1 MPFHSS
7 PSEVSDSSLPYQME
21 NNNHMNGSVP
31 STKRAVEEESPTK
44 GSSPTSVSQFIGE
57 NSNIISSS
65 ENMLL
70 KNQYATEIVK
80 SLFGSLVGTIYYH
93 CPCHHPSRHMSGK
106 LYVGTNA
113 LAFYSNLFGI
123 ERKLLLD
130 YAHVSTV
137 NEYRTTSIS
146 ISYKDQE
153 YKFRALPRRSDVL
166 AVLKRLILDAT
177 GRDCVALVVSST
189 QPMPADFK
197 LSKIEGSRNKFRTK
211 NFKLHGEQFPSRRRS
226 RINSADVYPNTKQSL
241 LDHRQRSHST
251 GTLAELVGSNSST
264 QEHSISISRVDST
277 DSNLGDNL
285 TGEVLGFLGYTPLLD
300 NLDDDT
306 NYIGDTLPSTEN
318 HQASLD
324 SFYCMKNETKE
335 TFKNILFYD
344 HCISNQCKVDTFY
357 ERFFSDTAAHPI
369 EHYQRHVIGDSEV
382 RSTPWTM
389 IVSDCDTCYTTM
401 ERLITFRHKVSAPVG
416 PPTARATKHQKCY
429 MFGTHGFII
438 ETQTTLKDVPNSDCF
453 RVEDRIVVEQF
464 NDEAI
469 KITIGVQVLFM
480 KNTIWKKLIE
490 RMTRTES
497 DAWFQGYVQML
508 IDTLDGTTCL
518 TNPAIGNDSMN
529 VISFVPKAETPPT
542 TVISEISEVDCM
554 EIRRPVNNSSTIL
567 KTWTTWMNL
576 FVSTPTEIR
585 GIHLL
590 LVIISLI
597 VVKLWLDMS
606 FMRREFSVM
615 QHILKGEVEA
625 LHEEISE
632 MKGQLEVYKSC
643 LSFGF

>member
-1 MPFHSS
+1 MPLHSS
-7 PSEVSDSSLPYQME
+7 PSEVSDSSKPYQME
-21 NNNHMNGSVP
+21 NTNHTNGSVS
-31 STKRAVEEESPTK
+31 STKRTAEEESPTK
-44 GSSPTSVSQFIGE
+44 GSSPTSVAQFKGD
-57 NSNIISSS
+57 NSNSSSS
-65 ENMLL
+65 ENTLL

-137 NEYRTTSIS
+137 NEYRTTSIA

-153 YKFRALPRRSDVL
+153 YKFRALPHRSDAL

-177 GRDCVALVVSST
+177 GRDCVALVMSSA

-197 LSKIEGSRNKFRTK
+197 RSKIEGSRNKFRTK
-211 NFKLHGEQFPSRRRS
+211 NFKLQGDQFPSRRRS
-226 RINSADVYPNTKQSL
+226 RINSADVYPNTKPSL
-241 LDHRQRSHST
+241 LNHRQRSHST

-264 QEHSISISRVDST
+264 QEHSIAISRVDST

-285 TGEVLGFLGYTPLLD
+285 TGDILGFLGYTPLLN

-306 NYIGDTLPSTEN
+306 NYIGDTLPSTKN
-318 HQASLD
+318 HRASLD

-335 TFKNILFYD
+335 TFKNILFHD

-357 ERFFSDTAAHPI
+357 EIFFSDTAAHPI
-369 EHYQRHVIGDSEV
+369 EHYQRQVIGDSEV

-416 PPTARATKHQKCY
+416 PPTARATKHQRCY
-429 MFGTHGFII
+429 MFGTHAFII

-469 KITIGVQVLFM
+469 RITIGVQVLFM

-497 DAWFQGYVQML
+497 EAWFQGYVQML
-508 IDTLDGTTCL
+508 IDALDGTTCL
-518 TNPAIGNDSMN
+518 TNPDIDNDGMN
-529 VISFVPKAETPPT
+529 VISVVPKADTPPT
-542 TVISEISEVDCM
+542 TVISEIDCK
-554 EIRRPVNNSSTIL
+554 EIRRPVNNNSTTIL
-567 KTWTTWMNL
+567 KTLTTWMNL
-576 FVSTPTEIR
+576 FVSTTTEIR
-585 GIHLL
+585 AIHLL

-597 VVKLWLDMS
+597 VLKLCLDIS
-606 FMRREFSVM
+606 FLRREFSVM
-615 QHILKGEVEA
+615 QHIFIGEVEA

-643 LSFGF
+643 